1 MELLDLDGVIEKG
14 VFEIPSYQRG
24 YAWQM
29 RQLKDFW
36 NDLEHV
42 SKLGNQFHYMHSLTL
57 RELENEFE
65 NSAFEII
72 DGQQRLAT
80 SLILLGLLA
89 KTTQNKDPKYSLIN
103 LEPILSY
110 KYYGLSEAFR
120 AITEEEKD
128 LEAFKTSFYAK
139 NLIEA
144 YAFFK
149 EKISDTPIETLE
161 KMFDAL
167 IKKMLFSVVGL
178 NDSRIDPFS
187 SFETINNRGKDLSTL
202 ELLKNRLHF
211 VAHKICEGKKLE
223 KLQQEIND
231 TYTLIYHDLRQFE
244 DDHLEGFLKHF
255 VAYYY
260 GEKGDFKKRLLEME
274 FNAHKRYTDNTN
286 FNDEYEKIDELLLYL
301 SYSSKVWYFLH
312 TLDDEELRIEITPKM
327 RGLLD
332 KMRRLNA
339 LNDNAFLPL
348 LLSLLTIQRAGKSAN
363 EQPYTTKE
371 LEGLLEH
378 LERFGFLIYV
388 VAGKNTAKN
397 EWIELAFKAIQAYRF
412 WGDKI
417 TIENLPT
424 LEENFFNRQGNSAL
438 ELLEESIHSL
448 KNTEKW
454 YKWGK
459 ALNYLLYEYELH
471 HNPETTLN
479 FDGSIESIEHILPQ
493 NPDQGYSA
501 KEKNWAKNPNI
512 VHALGN
518 LLLMAKNAN
527 SSLSNKPFDEKRKE
541 YLKGSY
547 SEKEVAKNASFGV
560 EQIKERSEKLLDFL
574 IARYRIAELVDES
587 TIKAFKNALLKTLDD
602 ASLKNK
608 GSIFSASNHNKEEQ
622 AMLKR

>member
-1 MELLDLDGVIEKG
+1 MELLNLDGVIEKG

-24 YAWQM
+24 YAWQI

-42 SKLGNQFHYMHSLTL
+42 SKLGSQFHYMHSLTL

-89 KTTQNKDPKYSLIN
+89 KTTQNKDPKYSSTN
-103 LEPILSY
+103 LEPVLSY

-120 AITEEEKD
+120 AITEEEND

-178 NDSRIDPFS
+178 NDNRIDPFS

-202 ELLKNRLHF
+202 ELFKNRLHF
-211 VAHKICEGKKLE
+211 VAHKICDGKKLE

-231 TYTLIYHDLRQFE
+231 TYTLIYHDLRQFK

-286 FNDEYEKIDELLLYL
+286 FNEEYEKIDDLLFYL
-301 SYSSKVWYFLH
+301 SYSSKVWNFLH
-312 TLDDEELRIEITPKM
+312 TLDEKSITLIVDDNKKLEIEITPKM

-339 LNDNAFLPL
+339 LSDNAFLPL

-378 LERFGFLIYV
+378 LERFGFLIYG

-417 TIENLPT
+417 TIEDLPT
-424 LEENFFNRQGNSAL
+424 LEKNFFNRQNNSAL
-438 ELLEESIHSL
+438 ELLEESIHSK

-459 ALNYLLYEYELH
+459 ALNYLLYEYELY

-479 FDGSIESIEHILPQ
+479 FDSSIESIEHILPQ
-493 NPDQGYSA
+493 KPDQGYNA
-501 KEKNWAKNPNI
+501 KEKDWAKNPHI

-518 LLLMAKNAN
+518 LLLIPKNAN
-527 SSLSNKPFDEKRKE
+527 SSLSNKPFEEKRKQ

-560 EQIKERSEKLLDFL
+560 AQIKERSERLLDFL
-574 IARYRIAELVDES
+574 IARYRIAKLVGEDA
-587 TIKAFKNALLKTLDD
+587 IKAFKNAPLKDI
-602 ASLKNK
+602 K
-608 GSIFSASNHNKEEQ
+608 
-622 AMLKR
+622 

>member
-1 MELLDLDGVIEKG
+1 MKLLNLDGVVEKG
-14 VFEIPSYQRG
+14 MFEIPSYQRG
-24 YAWQM
+24 YAWQI

-42 SKLGNQFHYMHSLTL
+42 SKLGNKFHYMHSLTL
-57 RELENEFE
+57 RGLENEFE
-65 NSAFEII
+65 SSAFEII

-89 KTTQNKDPKYSLIN
+89 KITQNKDPKYSLIN

-120 AITEEEKD
+120 AIMGEEKD

-144 YAFFK
+144 YAFFQ
-149 EKISDTPIETLE
+149 EKISDTPVGTLE

-178 NDSRIDPFS
+178 NDNRIDPFS

-202 ELLKNRLHF
+202 ELFKNRLHF
-211 VAHKICEGKKLE
+211 VAHKICDEKEELENLQKK
-223 KLQQEIND
+223 IND
-231 TYTLIYHDLRQFE
+231 TYAIIYYDLRFFE
-244 DDHLEGFLKHF
+244 DKHLEGFLKHF

-286 FNDEYEKIDELLLYL
+286 FDDEYERIDHLLFYL

-327 RGLLD
+327 RNLLE

-339 LNDNAFLPL
+339 LSDNAFLPL
-348 LLSLLTIQRAGKSAN
+348 LLSLLTIQLVGKSAN

-371 LEGLLEH
+371 LESLLEY
-378 LERFGFLIYV
+378 LERFGFLVYG

-397 EWIELAFKAIQAYRF
+397 EWIELAFKAFRAFRDGEENIV
-412 WGDKI
+412 
-417 TIENLPT
+417 IEDLPT
-424 LEENFFNRQGNSAL
+424 LEKNFFKGEHSGL
-438 ELLEESIHSL
+438 ELLEENIHSK

-459 ALNYLLYEYELH
+459 ALNYLLYEYELY

-479 FDGSIESIEHILPQ
+479 FDSSIESIEHILPQ
-493 NPDQGYSA
+493 KPDQGYSA
-501 KEKNWAKNPNI
+501 KEKSWAKNPHI

-518 LLLMAKNAN
+518 LLLIPKNAN

-560 EQIKERSEKLLDFL
+560 AQIKERSEKLLDFL
-574 IARYRIAELVDES
+574 IAHYRIAELVDES
-587 TIKAFKNALLKTLDD
+587 AIKAFKNALLKDI
-602 ASLKNK
+602 K
-608 GSIFSASNHNKEEQ
+608 
-622 AMLKR
+622 

>member
-1 MELLDLDGVIEKG
+1 MELLNLDGVIEKG

-24 YAWQM
+24 YAWQI

-42 SKLGNQFHYMHSLTL
+42 SKLGDKFHYMHSLTL
-57 RELENEFE
+57 RESENEFE
-65 NSAFEII
+65 SSAFEII

-89 KTTQNKDPKYSLIN
+89 KTTKHKDPKYSLIN

-128 LEAFKTSFYAK
+128 LERFQTSFYAK
-139 NLIEA
+139 NLIDA
-144 YAFFK
+144 HAFFK
-149 EKISDTPIETLE
+149 EKISDTPVGTLE

-178 NDSRIDPFS
+178 NDNRIDPFS

-202 ELLKNRLHF
+202 ELFKNRLHF
-211 VAHKICEGKKLE
+211 VAHKICDGKKLE
-223 KLQQEIND
+223 KLQNEIND
-231 TYTLIYHDLRQFE
+231 TYTRIYYDLRHFK

-274 FNAHKRYTDNTN
+274 FNAHQRYTDNTN
-286 FNDEYEKIDELLLYL
+286 FDDEYERIDDLLLYL
-301 SYSSKVWYFLH
+301 SYSSKVWHFLH
-312 TLDDEELRIEITPKM
+312 TLDEKSIVLIVDDNRKLEMEITPKM
-327 RGLLD
+327 HGLLD

-339 LNDNAFLPL
+339 LSDNAFLPL
-348 LLSLLTIQRAGKSAN
+348 LLSLLTIQLVGRSAN

-371 LEGLLEH
+371 LEGLLEY
-378 LERFGFLIYV
+378 LERFGFLVYG

-397 EWIELAFKAIQAYRF
+397 EWIELAFQAFRAYRY
-412 WGDKI
+412 GEENI
-417 TIENLPT
+417 AIEDLPT
-424 LEENFFNRQGNSAL
+424 LEKSFFNRQGNSAL
-438 ELLEESIHSL
+438 ELLEESIHSK

-454 YKWGK
+454 YQWGK
-459 ALNYLLYEYELH
+459 ALNYLLYEYELY

-479 FDGSIESIEHILPQ
+479 FDSSIESIEHILPQ
-493 NPDQGYSA
+493 KPDQGYSA
-501 KEKNWAKNPNI
+501 KEKSWAKNPNI

-518 LLLMAKNAN
+518 LLLIPKNAN
-527 SSLSNKPFDEKRKE
+527 SSLSNKPFEEKRKQ

-560 EQIKERSEKLLDFL
+560 VQIKERSEKLLDFL
-574 IARYRIAELVDES
+574 IARYRIAELVGES
-587 TIKAFKNALLKTLDD
+587 EIKAFKNALLKD
-602 ASLKNK
+602 
-608 GSIFSASNHNKEEQ
+608 IE
-622 AMLKR
+622 

>member
-24 YAWQM
+24 YAWQE

-57 RELENEFE
+57 RELENDSE

-144 YAFFK
+144 YAFFQ

-178 NDSRIDPFS
+178 NDNRIDPFS

-211 VAHKICEGKKLE
+211 VAHKICDGKKLE
-223 KLQQEIND
+223 KLQQEINN
-231 TYTLIYHDLRQFE
+231 TYTLIYHDLRQFK

-260 GEKGDFKKRLLEME
+260 GEKWDFKKRLLEME

-286 FNDEYEKIDELLLYL
+286 FNEEYEKIDDLLFYL
-301 SYSSKVWYFLH
+301 SYSSKVWNFLH
-312 TLDDEELRIEITPKM
+312 TLDEKSITLIADDNKKLEIEITPKM
-327 RGLLD
+327 RGLLE

-363 EQPYTTKE
+363 EQPTTKE
-371 LEGLLEH
+371 LEGLLEY
-378 LERFGFLIYV
+378 LESFWFLIYG

-417 TIENLPT
+417 TIEDLPA
-424 LEENFFNRQGNSAL
+424 LEKNFFNRQGNSSL
-438 ELLEESIHSL
+438 ELLEESIHSK

-454 YKWGK
+454 YQLGK

-547 SEKEVAKNASFGV
+547 SEKEVAKNTSFGV
-560 EQIKERSEKLLDFL
+560 AQIKERSEKLLDFL
-574 IARYRIAELVDES
+574 IAHYRIAELVDES
-587 TIKAFKNALLKTLDD
+587 VIKAFKNALLKDINETI
-602 ASLKNK
+602 AQK
-608 GSIFSASNHNKEEQ
+608 
-622 AMLKR
+622 

>member
-1 MELLDLDGVIEKG
+1 MKLLDLDGVIEKG

-24 YAWQM
+24 YAWQD

-42 SKLGNQFHYMHSLTL
+42 SKLGDKFHYMHSLTL

-65 NSAFEII
+65 SSAFEII

-120 AITEEEKD
+120 MITEEEKD
-128 LEAFKTSFYAK
+128 LERFQTSFYAK
-139 NLIEA
+139 NLIDA
-144 YAFFK
+144 YVFFK
-149 EKISDTPIETLE
+149 EKISDTPVGTLE

-167 IKKMLFSVVGL
+167 IKKMLFSVVEL
-178 NDSRIDPFS
+178 NDNRIDPFS

-202 ELLKNRLHF
+202 ELFKNRLHF
-211 VAHKICEGKKLE
+211 VAHKICDGKKLE
-223 KLQQEIND
+223 KLQNEINN
-231 TYTLIYHDLRQFE
+231 TYTLIYHYHDLRFFE
-244 DDHLEGFLKHF
+244 DEHLEGFLKHF

-286 FNDEYEKIDELLLYL
+286 FNEEYEKIDELLFYL
-301 SYSSKVWYFLH
+301 SYSSKVWHFLH
-312 TLDDEELRIEITPKM
+312 TLDEKSIALIVDDNKKLEIEITPKM
-327 RGLLD
+327 RGLLE
-332 KMRRLNA
+332 KMRRLND
-339 LNDNAFLPL
+339 LRDNAFLPL
-348 LLSLLTIQRAGKSAN
+348 LLSLLTIQLVGKSAN

-371 LEGLLEH
+371 LEGLLEY
-378 LERFGFLIYV
+378 LERFGFLVYG

-397 EWIELAFKAIQAYRF
+397 EWIELAFEAFRAYRY
-412 WGDKI
+412 GEENI
-417 TIENLPT
+417 AIEKLPT
-424 LEENFFNRQGNSAL
+424 LEKSFFNRQGNSAL
-438 ELLEESIHSL
+438 ELLEETIHSK

-454 YKWGK
+454 YGWGK

-479 FDGSIESIEHILPQ
+479 FDSSIESIEHILPQ
-493 NPDQGYSA
+493 KPDQGYSD
-501 KEKNWAKNPNI
+501 KEKNWAKNPHI

-518 LLLMAKNAN
+518 LLLIPKNAN

-541 YLKGSY
+541 YIKGSY

-560 EQIKERSEKLLDFL
+560 AQIKERSEKLLDFL
-574 IARYRIAELVDES
+574 IAHYRIAELVGES
-587 TIKAFKNALLKTLDD
+587 AIQAFKNALLKDI
-602 ASLKNK
+602 K
-608 GSIFSASNHNKEEQ
+608 
-622 AMLKR
+622 

>member
-1 MELLDLDGVIEKG
+1 MELLNLDGVIEKG

-24 YAWQM
+24 YAWQE

-57 RELENEFE
+57 RESENEFE
-65 NSAFEII
+65 SSAFEII

-89 KTTQNKDPKYSLIN
+89 KITQNKDKKYSLIN

-128 LEAFKTSFYAK
+128 LERFQTSFYAK
-139 NLIEA
+139 NLIDA

-149 EKISDTPIETLE
+149 EKISDTPVGTLE

-178 NDSRIDPFS
+178 NDNRIDPFS

-202 ELLKNRLHF
+202 ELFKNRLHF
-211 VAHKICEGKKLE
+211 VVHKICDGKKLE

-231 TYTLIYHDLRQFE
+231 TYTRIYHDLRHFK

-286 FNDEYEKIDELLLYL
+286 FDDEYERIDHLLFYL
-301 SYSSKVWYFLH
+301 SYSSKVWNFLH
-312 TLDDEELRIEITPKM
+312 TLDEKSIALIVDDNKKLEMEITPKM
-327 RGLLD
+327 RVLLD

-339 LNDNAFLPL
+339 LSDNAFLPL

-371 LEGLLEH
+371 LEGLLEY
-378 LERFGFLIYV
+378 LERFGFLIYG
-388 VAGKNTAKN
+388 VAGKNTPKN
-397 EWIELAFKAIQAYRF
+397 EWIELAFEAFRAFRYGEENIV
-412 WGDKI
+412 
-417 TIENLPT
+417 IEDLPT
-424 LEENFFNRQGNSAL
+424 LEKNFFKGEHSGL
-438 ELLEESIHSL
+438 ELLEENIHSK

-454 YKWGK
+454 YGWGK

-479 FDGSIESIEHILPQ
+479 FDSSIESIEHILPQ
-493 NPDQGYSA
+493 KPDQGYSA

-518 LLLMAKNAN
+518 LLLIPKNAN
-527 SSLSNKPFDEKRKE
+527 SSLSNKPFDEKRKA

-560 EQIKERSEKLLDFL
+560 VEIQERSEKLLDFL
-574 IARYRIAELVDES
+574 IARYRIAELVGES
-587 TIKAFKNALLKTLDD
+587 AIKAFKNALLKEI
-602 ASLKNK
+602 K
-608 GSIFSASNHNKEEQ
+608 
-622 AMLKR
+622 

>member
-1 MELLDLDGVIEKG
+1 MELLNLDGVIEKG
-14 VFEIPSYQRG
+14 MFEIPSYQRG
-24 YAWQM
+24 YAWQE

-42 SKLGNQFHYMHSLTL
+42 SKLGDKFHYMHSLTL

-65 NSAFEII
+65 SSAFEII

-128 LEAFKTSFYAK
+128 LERFQTSFYAK

-178 NDSRIDPFS
+178 NDNRIDPFS

-202 ELLKNRLHF
+202 ELFKNRLHF
-211 VAHKICEGKKLE
+211 VAHKICNGKKLE
-223 KLQQEIND
+223 TLQQEINK
-231 TYTLIYHDLRQFE
+231 TYTIVYYDLRQFE
-244 DDHLEGFLKHF
+244 DAHLESFLKHF

-260 GEKGDFKKRLLEME
+260 GEKGDFKKRLLDSE
-274 FNAHKRYTDNTN
+274 FDAHKKYTHNTP
-286 FNDEYEKIDELLLYL
+286 FSDEYDKIDELLFYL
-301 SYSSKVWYFLH
+301 SYSSKVWNFLH
-312 TLDDEELRIEITPKM
+312 TLDEKSIALIFDDNRKLEIEITPKT
-327 RGLLD
+327 RILLE

-339 LNDNAFLPL
+339 LSNNAFLPL
-348 LLSLLTIQRAGKSAN
+348 LLSLFTIQLVGKGAN
-363 EQPYTTKE
+363 KQPYTTKE
-371 LEGLLEH
+371 LEGLLEY
-378 LERFGFLIYV
+378 LERFGFLIYG

-397 EWIELAFKAIQAYRF
+397 EWIELAFIAFKAYRY
-412 WGDKI
+412 G
-417 TIENLPT
+417 
-424 LEENFFNRQGNSAL
+424 EENTAIEDLPPLEKHFFKGEHSGL
-438 ELLEESIHSL
+438 KLLENNINFNNA
-448 KNTEKW
+448 KKW
-454 YKWGK
+454 YEWKN
-459 ALNYLLYEYELH
+459 ALNYLLYEYELY

-479 FDGSIESIEHILPQ
+479 FDSNIESIEHILPQ
-493 NPDQGYSA
+493 KPDQSYSA
-501 KEKNWAKNPNI
+501 KEKSWAKNPNI

-518 LLLMAKNAN
+518 LLLIAKNAN
-527 SSLSNKPFDEKRKE
+527 SSLSNKPFEEKRKQ
-541 YLKGSY
+541 YLKDSY

-560 EQIKERSEKLLDFL
+560 VQIKERSEKLLDFL
-574 IARYRIAELVDES
+574 IAHYRIAELVGES
-587 TIKAFKNALLKTLDD
+587 AIKAFKNALLKD
-602 ASLKNK
+602 
-608 GSIFSASNHNKEEQ
+608 IE
-622 AMLKR
+622 

>member
-24 YAWQM
+24 YAWQKE
-29 RQLKDFW
+29 QLEDFW

-42 SKLGNQFHYMHSLTL
+42 SKLGDKFHYMHSLTL

-65 NSAFEII
+65 SSAFEII

-110 KYYGLSEAFR
+110 KYYGLREAFR

-128 LEAFKTSFYAK
+128 LEAFKTSSFYAK

-144 YAFFK
+144 YEFFQ
-149 EKISDTPIETLE
+149 EKIRNLPNTTLN
-161 KMFDAL
+161 KLLDAL
-167 IKKMLFSVVGL
+167 TKKMLFSVVGL
-178 NDSRIDPFS
+178 NDNRIDPFS

-211 VAHKICEGKKLE
+211 VAHKICDEEDLE
-223 KLQQEIND
+223 NLQQEIND
-231 TYTLIYHDLRQFE
+231 TYTKIYHDLRFFK
-244 DDHLEGFLKHF
+244 DDHLDSFLKHF

-260 GEKGDFKKRLLEME
+260 GENSKFKERLLNTA
-274 FNAHKRYTDNTN
+274 FDAHKKYDDLY
-286 FNDEYEKIDELLLYL
+286 DEYEKINDLLLYL

-339 LNDNAFLPL
+339 LSANAFLPL
-348 LLSLLTIQRAGKSAN
+348 LLSLLTIQLAVRSGS
-363 EQPYTTKE
+363 ERHYTTKE
-371 LEGLLEH
+371 LEGLLEY
-378 LERFGFLIYV
+378 LERFGFLIYG
-388 VAGKNTAKN
+388 VAGKDTAKK
-397 EWIELAFKAIQAYRF
+397 EWIRLAFKAIQACRF

-417 TIENLPT
+417 TIEDLPT
-424 LEENFFNRQGNSAL
+424 LEKDFFKGEHSGL
-438 ELLEESIHSL
+438 ELLEENIHSK

-454 YKWGK
+454 YKWDK
-459 ALNYLLYEYELH
+459 ALNYLLYEYELY

-479 FDGSIESIEHILPQ
+479 FDGNIESIEHILPQ

-501 KEKNWAKNPNI
+501 KEKNWAKNPHV

-518 LLLMAKNAN
+518 LLLIPKNAN

-547 SEKEVAKNASFGV
+547 SEKEVAKNASFGII
-560 EQIKERSEKLLDFL
+560 EIQERSEKLLDFL
-574 IARYRIAELVDES
+574 IMRYNIAELVGENA
-587 TIKAFKNALLKTLDD
+587 IKDFKNALLKEI
-602 ASLKNK
+602 K
-608 GSIFSASNHNKEEQ
+608 
-622 AMLKR
+622 

>member
-24 YAWQM
+24 YAWQE

-57 RELENEFE
+57 RESENEFE
-65 NSAFEII
+65 SSTFEII

-89 KTTQNKDPKYSLIN
+89 KITQNKDPKYSLIN

-120 AITEEEKD
+120 AITEEED
-128 LEAFKTSFYAK
+128 LEKFKTSFYAK
-139 NLIEA
+139 NLIDA
-144 YAFFK
+144 YTFFK
-149 EKISDTPIETLE
+149 EKISDTPIEVLE

-178 NDSRIDPFS
+178 NDNRIDPFS

-244 DDHLEGFLKHF
+244 DAHLESFLKHF

-286 FNDEYEKIDELLLYL
+286 FDEEYEKIDDLLFYL
-301 SYSSKVWYFLH
+301 SYSSKVWNFLH
-312 TLDDEELRIEITPKM
+312 TLDEKSITLIVDDNKKLEMEITPKM
-327 RGLLD
+327 RNLLE

-371 LEGLLEH
+371 LEGLLEY
-378 LERFGFLIYV
+378 LERFGFLIYG
-388 VAGKNTAKN
+388 VAGKNAAKN
-397 EWIELAFKAIQAYRF
+397 EWIELAFMAFKAYRY
-412 WGDKI
+412 GE
-417 TIENLPT
+417 ENTAIKDLPT
-424 LEENFFNRQGNSAL
+424 LEKNFFKGEHSGL
-438 ELLEESIHSL
+438 ELLEEYIHSK

-454 YKWGK
+454 YQWGK

-479 FDGSIESIEHILPQ
+479 FDSSLESIEHILPQ
-493 NPDQGYSA
+493 KPDQGYNA
-501 KEKNWAKNPNI
+501 KEKDWAKNPHI

-518 LLLMAKNAN
+518 LLLISKNDN
-527 SSLSNKPFDEKRKE
+527 SSLSNKPFEEKRKQ

-560 EQIKERSEKLLDFL
+560 AQIKERSEKLSDFL
-574 IARYRIAELVDES
+574 IARYRIAELVGES
-587 TIKAFKNALLKTLDD
+587 AIKAFKNT
-602 ASLKNK
+602 SLKDIK
-608 GSIFSASNHNKEEQ
+608 
-622 AMLKR
+622 

>member
-24 YAWQM
+24 YAWQE

-57 RELENEFE
+57 RELENDFE

-89 KTTQNKDPKYSLIN
+89 KTTKNKDPKYSLIN

-110 KYYGLSEAFR
+110 KYYGLREAFR
-120 AITEEEKD
+120 AIMGEEKD
-128 LEAFKTSFYAK
+128 LKAFKTSFYAK
-139 NLIEA
+139 NLIDA
-144 YAFFK
+144 YEFFQ
-149 EKISDTPIETLE
+149 EKISDTPVGTLE

-178 NDSRIDPFS
+178 NDNRIDPFS

-211 VAHKICEGKKLE
+211 VSHKICDEEDLE
-223 KLQQEIND
+223 NLQQEIND
-231 TYTLIYHDLRQFE
+231 TYTRIYHDLRFFK

-286 FNDEYEKIDELLLYL
+286 FNEEYEKIDDLLFYR
-301 SYSSKVWYFLH
+301 SYSSKVWNFLH
-312 TLDDEELRIEITPKM
+312 TLDEKSITLIVDDNKKLEIEITPKM
-327 RGLLD
+327 HNLLE

-339 LNDNAFLPL
+339 LSDNAFLPL

-371 LEGLLEH
+371 LEGLLEY
-378 LERFGFLIYV
+378 LERFGFLIHG

-397 EWIELAFKAIQAYRF
+397 EWIELAFMAFKAYRD
-412 WGDKI
+412 GEENI
-417 TIENLPT
+417 VIENLPT
-424 LEENFFNRQGNSAL
+424 LEKHFFNRKYSGL
-438 ELLEESIHSL
+438 ELLEESIHSK
-448 KNTEKW
+448 KNAEKW

-471 HNPETTLN
+471 HNPETTLS
-479 FDGSIESIEHILPQ
+479 FDGSIESIEYVLPQ

-518 LLLMAKNAN
+518 LLLIPKNAN
-527 SSLSNKPFDEKRKE
+527 SSLSNKPFEEKRKQ

-560 EQIKERSEKLLDFL
+560 AQIKERSEKLLDFL
-574 IARYRIAELVDES
+574 IVHYRIAELVGES
-587 TIKAFKNALLKTLDD
+587 AIKAFKNALLKEI
-602 ASLKNK
+602 K
-608 GSIFSASNHNKEEQ
+608 
-622 AMLKR
+622 

>member
-1 MELLDLDGVIEKG
+1 MELLNLDGVIEKG
-14 VFEIPSYQRG
+14 MFEIPSYQRG
-24 YAWQM
+24 YAWQE

-42 SKLGNQFHYMHSLTL
+42 SKLGDKFHYMHSLTL

-72 DGQQRLAT
+72 DGQQRLTT

-89 KTTQNKDPKYSLIN
+89 KITQNKDPKYSLIN

-128 LEAFKTSFYAK
+128 LKAFKTSTSFYAK
-139 NLIEA
+139 NLIDA

-149 EKISDTPIETLE
+149 EKISDTPVETLE

-178 NDSRIDPFS
+178 NDNRIDPFS

-202 ELLKNRLHF
+202 ELFKNRLHF
-211 VAHKICEGKKLE
+211 VVHKICEGKKLE

-244 DDHLEGFLKHF
+244 DAHLESFLKHF

-286 FNDEYEKIDELLLYL
+286 FDDEYERIDDLLFYL
-301 SYSSKVWYFLH
+301 SYSSKVWNFLH
-312 TLDDEELRIEITPKM
+312 TLDEKSIALIVDDNKKLEMEITPKM
-327 RGLLD
+327 RGLLE

-339 LNDNAFLPL
+339 LSDNAFLPL
-348 LLSLLTIQRAGKSAN
+348 LLSLLTIQRVGRSAN
-363 EQPYTTKE
+363 EQPYTTQE
-371 LEGLLEH
+371 LEGLLEY
-378 LERFGFLIYV
+378 LERFGFLIYG

-397 EWIELAFKAIQAYRF
+397 EWIELAFEAFRAFRYGEENIV
-412 WGDKI
+412 
-417 TIENLPT
+417 IEKLPT
-424 LEENFFNRQGNSAL
+424 LEKSFFNRQGNSGL
-438 ELLEESIHSL
+438 ELLEESIHSK

-454 YKWGK
+454 YGWGK

-479 FDGSIESIEHILPQ
+479 FDSSIESIEHILPQ
-493 NPDQGYSA
+493 KPDQGYSA
-501 KEKNWAKNPNI
+501 KEKSWAKNPHI

-518 LLLMAKNAN
+518 LLLIAKNAN

-560 EQIKERSEKLLDFL
+560 AQIKERSEKLLDFL
-574 IARYRIAELVDES
+574 IARYRIAELVGES
-587 TIKAFKNALLKTLDD
+587 AIKAFKNALLKD
-602 ASLKNK
+602 
-608 GSIFSASNHNKEEQ
+608 IE
-622 AMLKR
+622 

>member
-1 MELLDLDGVIEKG
+1 MELLTLDGVVEKG

-24 YAWQM
+24 YAWQK

-42 SKLGNQFHYMHSLTL
+42 SKLGNKFHYMHSLTL
-57 RELENEFE
+57 RGLENELE
-65 NSAFEII
+65 DSAFEII

-120 AITEEEKD
+120 AIMEEEKD
-128 LEAFKTSFYAK
+128 LKAFQTSFYAK

-144 YAFFK
+144 YAFFQ
-149 EKISDTPIETLE
+149 EKISDTPMETLE

-167 IKKMLFSVVGL
+167 TKKMLFSVVGL
-178 NDSRIDPFS
+178 NDNRIDPFS

-211 VAHKICEGKKLE
+211 VVHKICDEEDLE
-223 KLQQEIND
+223 NLQQEIND
-231 TYTLIYHDLRQFE
+231 TYTRIYHDLRQFE
-244 DDHLEGFLKHF
+244 DAHLESFLKHF

-286 FNDEYEKIDELLLYL
+286 FDDEYERIDDLLFYL
-301 SYSSKVWYFLH
+301 SYSSKVWHFLH
-312 TLDDEELRIEITPKM
+312 TLDEKSIALIFDDNRKLEMEITPKM
-327 RGLLD
+327 HGLLD

-339 LNDNAFLPL
+339 LSKDAFLPL
-348 LLSLLTIQRAGKSAN
+348 LLSLLTIQLVGRSAN

-371 LEGLLEH
+371 LEGLLEY
-378 LERFGFLIYV
+378 LERFGFLIYG
-388 VAGKNTAKN
+388 VAGKDTAKN
-397 EWIELAFKAIQAYRF
+397 EWIELAFQAFRAYRY
-412 WGDKI
+412 GEENI
-417 TIENLPT
+417 VIEKFPT
-424 LEENFFNRQGNSAL
+424 LEKSFFNRQGNSGL
-438 ELLEESIHSL
+438 ELLEENIHSK

-459 ALNYLLYEYELH
+459 ALNYLLYEYELY

-479 FDGSIESIEHILPQ
+479 FDSSLESIEHILPQ
-493 NPDQGYSA
+493 KPDQGYSA
-501 KEKNWAKNPNI
+501 KEKNWAKNPYI

-518 LLLMAKNAN
+518 LLLIPKNAN
-527 SSLSNKPFDEKRKE
+527 SSLSNKSFEEKRKE

-560 EQIKERSEKLLDFL
+560 AQIKERSEKLLDFL
-574 IARYRIAELVDES
+574 IARYRIAELVGES
-587 TIKAFKNALLKTLDD
+587 AIKAFKNAFLKD
-602 ASLKNK
+602 
-608 GSIFSASNHNKEEQ
+608 IE
-622 AMLKR
+622 

>member
-120 AITEEEKD
+120 AITEEEND
-128 LEAFKTSFYAK
+128 LEVFKTSFYAK

-144 YAFFK
+144 YEFFQ
-149 EKISDTPIETLE
+149 EKIRNLPNTTLN
-161 KMFDAL
+161 KLLDAL
-167 IKKMLFSVVGL
+167 TKKMLFSVVGL
-178 NDSRIDPFS
+178 NDNRIDPFS

-244 DDHLEGFLKHF
+244 DDHLGGFLKHF

-286 FNDEYEKIDELLLYL
+286 FNEEYEKIDDLLFYL
-301 SYSSKVWYFLH
+301 SYSSKVWNFLH
-312 TLDDEELRIEITPKM
+312 TLDEKSITLIVDDNKKLEIEITPKM
-327 RGLLD
+327 RGLLE

-348 LLSLLTIQRAGKSAN
+348 LLSLLTIQHAGKSAN

-371 LEGLLEH
+371 LEGLLEY
-378 LERFGFLIYV
+378 LERFGLLIYG

-417 TIENLPT
+417 TIEDLPV
-424 LEENFFNRQGNSAL
+424 LEKNFFNRQGNSGL
-438 ELLEESIHSL
+438 ELLEESIHSK

-493 NPDQGYSA
+493 KPDQGYSA

-527 SSLSNKPFDEKRKE
+527 SSLSNKPFDEKRKQ

-560 EQIKERSEKLLDFL
+560 EQIKEKSEKLLDFL
-574 IARYRIAELVDES
+574 IAHYRITELVGES
-587 TIKAFKNALLKTLDD
+587 AIKAFKNALLKDI
-602 ASLKNK
+602 K
-608 GSIFSASNHNKEEQ
+608 
-622 AMLKR
+622 

>member
-1 MELLDLDGVIEKG
+1 MELLNLDGVIEKG

-24 YAWQM
+24 YAWQE

-42 SKLGNQFHYMHSLTL
+42 SKLGDKFHYMHSLTL

-65 NSAFEII
+65 SSTFEII

-89 KTTQNKDPKYSLIN
+89 KITQNKDPKYSLIN

-110 KYYGLSEAFR
+110 KYYGLNEAFR

-139 NLIEA
+139 NLIDA
-144 YAFFK
+144 YTFFK
-149 EKISDTPIETLE
+149 EKISDTPIEALE

-167 IKKMLFSVVGL
+167 IKKMLFSVVEL
-178 NDSRIDPFS
+178 NDNRIDPFS

-202 ELLKNRLHF
+202 ELFKNRLHF
-211 VAHKICEGKKLE
+211 VAHKICDGKKLE
-223 KLQQEIND
+223 KLQNEIND
-231 TYTLIYHDLRQFE
+231 TYTRIYYDLRHFK

-286 FNDEYEKIDELLLYL
+286 FDDEYERIDDLLFYL
-301 SYSSKVWYFLH
+301 SYSSKVWNFLH

-327 RGLLD
+327 RGLLE

-339 LNDNAFLPL
+339 LSENAFLPL

-363 EQPYTTKE
+363 EQVYTTKE
-371 LEGLLEH
+371 LEGLLEY
-378 LERFGFLIYV
+378 LERFGFLIYG

-397 EWIELAFKAIQAYRF
+397 EWIELAFEALRAYRY
-412 WGDKI
+412 GEENI
-417 TIENLPT
+417 VIEDLPT
-424 LEENFFNRQGNSAL
+424 LEKNFFKGEHSGL
-438 ELLEESIHSL
+438 ELLEESIHSK

-454 YKWGK
+454 YQWGK

-479 FDGSIESIEHILPQ
+479 FDSSIESIEHILPQ
-493 NPDQGYSA
+493 KPDQGYSA
-501 KEKNWAKNPNI
+501 KEKNWAKNPHI

-518 LLLMAKNAN
+518 LLLISKNAN
-527 SSLSNKPFDEKRKE
+527 SSLSNKPFDEKRKQ

-547 SEKEVAKNASFGV
+547 SEKEVAKNASFGIV
-560 EQIKERSEKLLDFL
+560 EIQKRSEKLLDFL
-574 IARYRIAELVDES
+574 IAHYRIAELVNES
-587 TIKAFKNALLKTLDD
+587 AIKAFKNALLKDI
-602 ASLKNK
+602 K
-608 GSIFSASNHNKEEQ
+608 
-622 AMLKR
+622 